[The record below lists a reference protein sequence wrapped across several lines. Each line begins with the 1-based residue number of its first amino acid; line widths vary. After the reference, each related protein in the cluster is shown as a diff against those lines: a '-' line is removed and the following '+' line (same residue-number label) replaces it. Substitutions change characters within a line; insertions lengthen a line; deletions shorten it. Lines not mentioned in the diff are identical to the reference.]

1 MTVRIPHEMQRVRED
16 AQRALGR
23 LKPVNETTN
32 WPDNFLI
39 KAIRSEAGR
48 QLPSS
53 YLVYLLLVDLL
64 GFRNLGKYDKVAWS
78 VPIDLD
84 GQAFII
90 EHRKFGLGL
99 FVSKLPEDEVSGAE
113 VVELINLA
121 KEVAQPYFLWRGE
134 QAASSSKLN
143 VNNRSRELYSRL
155 RYFIDAATE
164 KIGEADK
171 NKIKFSSKLKRG
183 GEILFP
189 SQKLLL
195 EAQWL
200 RLAAVENFFSWTEH
214 VFIHIAILNGKIS
227 TGNEVAKLSVDNWSN
242 KYKMAIE
249 NDDCVSKDF
258 YDEFILLR
266 RKVRNFV
273 AHGSF
278 GKDGEAL
285 SFHSEIG
292 AVPMMLTKDKC
303 KSKLV
308 YGEGQDIKYEEAI
321 CLIERFIKHLWS
333 GSRAPAKLYIQESRL
348 PLILTYAN
356 NGKYKKAMHSIAEM
370 GQLID
375 ELSIQFDQYIDMDF

>member
-356 NGKYKKAMHSIAEM
+356 NGKYKRQCIR
-370 GQLID
+370 
-375 ELSIQFDQYIDMDF
+375 

>member
-1 MTVRIPHEMQRVRED
+1 M
-16 AQRALGR
+16 
-23 LKPVNETTN
+23 
-32 WPDNFLI
+32 
-39 KAIRSEAGR
+39 
-48 QLPSS
+48 
-53 YLVYLLLVDLL
+53 
-64 GFRNLGKYDKVAWS
+64 
-78 VPIDLD
+78 
-84 GQAFII
+84 
-90 EHRKFGLGL
+90 
-99 FVSKLPEDEVSGAE
+99 
-113 VVELINLA
+113 
-121 KEVAQPYFLWRGE
+121 
-134 QAASSSKLN
+134 
-143 VNNRSRELYSRL
+143 
-155 RYFIDAATE
+155 
-164 KIGEADK
+164 
-171 NKIKFSSKLKRG
+171 
-183 GEILFP
+183 
-189 SQKLLL
+189 
-195 EAQWL
+195 
-200 RLAAVENFFSWTEH
+200 ENFFSWTEH